1 MRNGSKKAVLCQ
13 NQMTSVKSKPPVKII
28 TSLVGMQSIVSQLE
42 ACIENPPHLFLVG
55 FPGTGKT
62 TLAKEFISAYFRH
75 NNISKEEEKDYCY
88 EISSHQD
95 RGIHTF
101 RQILNDHVR
110 WIAPRKGVYRW
121 IIIDDCD
128 TLPAISQ
135 QALRRPMETYDHI
148 TRFLFISQNQ
158 ESLVAP
164 LQSRC
169 HIILIEPSNE
179 RSLYDKIIER
189 EGLALT
195 DLTKEA
201 YEELLNLSTCSLMKF
216 QSLIK
221 MLYTLKLSEGTKVID
236 VDYIKRSFDPHIWT
250 SMRDLLRMLIMNDCE
265 QAQRQLYK
273 IWELGYSFE
282 DILFELEHTVI
293 IMNIVDHRAW
303 YNIQQ
308 FLIKS
313 WIYHS
318 QSRSSILDLM
328 TACSEVR
335 PWSLT
340 DKICNAPLPT

>member
-1 MRNGSKKAVLCQ
+1 MASTIKKLD
-13 NQMTSVKSKPPVKII
+13 
-28 TSLVGMQSIVSQLE
+28 TSLVGMDAIVSQLE

-75 NNISKEEEKDYCY
+75 NNITKEEEKDYCY

-158 ESLVAP
+158 ESLVSP

-189 EGLALT
+189 EGLKKS
-195 DLTKEA
+195 DLTMEA
-201 YEELLNLSTCSLMKF
+201 YDELLSLSACSLMKF
-216 QSLIK
+216 QSMIK
-221 MLYTLKLSEGTKVID
+221 MLHTLKVSDGTKLID
-236 VDYIKRSFDPHIWT
+236 LNYIRRSFDPHIWG
-250 SMRDLLRMLIMNDCE
+250 SMRDLLTMLITNDCE
-265 QAQRQLYK
+265 NAQQQLFR

-293 IMNIVDHRAW
+293 VMNIIDHKAW

-335 PWSLT
+335 PWSLDT
-340 DKICNAPLPT
+340 KPQKLDAAT

>member
-1 MRNGSKKAVLCQ
+1 MLR
-13 NQMTSVKSKPPVKII
+13 ID
-28 TSLVGMQSIVSQLE
+28 TSLVGMESIVKQLDK
-42 ACIENPPHLFLVG
+42 CLDNPPHIFLVG
-55 FPGTGKT
+55 FPGTGKST
-62 TLAKEFISAYFRH
+62 IAREFIKAYFKKTG
-75 NNISKEEEKDYCY
+75 ITKKEEKEYCV

-135 QALRRPMETYDHI
+135 QALRRPMETFDHI

-158 ESLVAP
+158 ESLITP

-169 HIILIEPSNE
+169 HIILTEPSNSSE
-179 RSLYDKIIER
+179 IYIEILRR
-189 EGLALT
+189 EGFDVGSYT
-195 DLTKEA
+195 EEA
-201 YEELLNLSTCSLMKF
+201 YIELMMLSMCSIMKF
-216 QSLIK
+216 QSMVK
-221 MLYTLKLSEGTKVID
+221 MLYSLKKSEGWD
-236 VDYIKRSFDPHIWT
+236 VLTFDYIKKSFDPHIWG
-250 SMRDLLRMLIMNDCE
+250 SMKELLELLME
-265 QAQRQLYK
+265 SKWESAQKQMYK

-282 DILFELEHTVI
+282 DILFELEHNIIVMNVI
-293 IMNIVDHRAW
+293 NHRSW

-328 TACSEVR
+328 TACGEVV
-335 PWSLT
+335 PWGLPNTKSVNRT
-340 DKICNAPLPT
+340 DE

>member
-1 MRNGSKKAVLCQ
+1 MLR
-13 NQMTSVKSKPPVKII
+13 ID
-28 TSLVGMQSIVSQLE
+28 TSLVGMDSIVKQLDK
-42 ACIENPPHLFLVG
+42 CLDNPPHIFLVG
-55 FPGTGKT
+55 FPGTGKST
-62 TLAKEFISAYFRH
+62 IAREFIKAYFKKTG
-75 NNISKEEEKDYCY
+75 ITKKEEKEYCV

-135 QALRRPMETYDHI
+135 QALRRPMETFDHI

-158 ESLVAP
+158 ESLITP

-169 HIILIEPSNE
+169 HIILTEPSNSSE
-179 RSLYDKIIER
+179 IYIEILRR
-189 EGLALT
+189 EGFDVGSYT
-195 DLTKEA
+195 EEA
-201 YEELLNLSTCSLMKF
+201 YIELMMLSMCSIMKF
-216 QSLIK
+216 QSMVK
-221 MLYTLKLSEGTKVID
+221 MLYSLKKSEGWDILTF
-236 VDYIKRSFDPHIWT
+236 DYIKKSFDPHIWG
-250 SMRDLLRMLIMNDCE
+250 SMKELLELLMQSKWE
-265 QAQRQLYK
+265 SAQKQMYK

-282 DILFELEHTVI
+282 DILFELEHNIIVMNVI
-293 IMNIVDHRAW
+293 NHRSW

-328 TACSEVR
+328 TACGEVV
-335 PWSLT
+335 PWGLPNTNSVNRT
-340 DKICNAPLPT
+340 DE

>member
-1 MRNGSKKAVLCQ
+1 
-13 NQMTSVKSKPPVKII
+13 
-28 TSLVGMQSIVSQLE
+28 
-42 ACIENPPHLFLVG
+42 
-55 FPGTGKT
+55 
-62 TLAKEFISAYFRH
+62 
-75 NNISKEEEKDYCY
+75 
-88 EISSHQD
+88 
-95 RGIHTF
+95 
-101 RQILNDHVR
+101 
-110 WIAPRKGVYRW
+110 VYRW

-158 ESLVAP
+158 ESLVSP

-189 EGLALT
+189 EGLKKT
-195 DLTKEA
+195 DLTLEA
-201 YEELLNLSTCSLMKF
+201 YDELLSLSICSLMKF

-221 MLYTLKLSEGTKVID
+221 MLYTLKLSDGTQIID
-236 VDYIKRSFDPHIWT
+236 LNYIRKSFDPHIWG
-250 SMRDLLRMLIMNDCE
+250 SMRDLLTMLITNQCE
-265 QAQRQLYK
+265 KAQQQLFR

-293 IMNIVDHRAW
+293 VMNIIDHKAW

-335 PWSLT
+335 PWSL
-340 DKICNAPLPT
+340 DMKPSALKLDAAM

>member
-1 MRNGSKKAVLCQ
+1 MLRIN
-13 NQMTSVKSKPPVKII
+13 
-28 TSLVGMQSIVSQLE
+28 TSLVGMDSIVQQLDK
-42 ACIENPPHLFLVG
+42 CLDNPPHIFLVG
-55 FPGTGKT
+55 FPGTGKST
-62 TLAKEFISAYFRH
+62 IARNFIKAYFKKTGVTK
-75 NNISKEEEKDYCY
+75 KEESEYCV

-135 QALRRPMETYDHI
+135 QALRRPMETFDHI

-158 ESLVAP
+158 ESLITP

-169 HIILIEPSNE
+169 HIILIEPSTG
-179 RSLYDKIIER
+179 SDVYIEILRR
-189 EGLALT
+189 EGFPKGT
-195 DLTKEA
+195 YSEDA
-201 YEELLNLSTCSLMKF
+201 YTELIMLSLCSIMKF
-216 QSLIK
+216 QSLTK
-221 MLYTLKLSEGTKVID
+221 MLYSLKLTEGWDFLTL
-236 VDYIKRSFDPHIWT
+236 DYIKKSFDTHIWV
-250 SMRDLLRMLIMNDCE
+250 SMQELLNNLMNSKWE
-265 QAQRQLYK
+265 EAQKQMYK

-282 DILFELEHTVI
+282 DILFELEHNI
-293 IMNIVDHRAW
+293 IVMNIVDHRAW
-303 YNIQQ
+303 YNVQQ

-328 TACSEVR
+328 TACNEVK
-335 PWSLT
+335 PWAL
-340 DKICNAPLPT
+340 KPP

>member
-1 MRNGSKKAVLCQ
+1 MLR
-13 NQMTSVKSKPPVKII
+13 ID
-28 TSLVGMQSIVSQLE
+28 TSLVGMESIVKQLDK
-42 ACIENPPHLFLVG
+42 CLDNPPHIFLVG
-55 FPGTGKT
+55 FPGTGKST
-62 TLAKEFISAYFRH
+62 IAREFIKAYFKKTG
-75 NNISKEEEKDYCY
+75 ITKKEEKEYCV

-135 QALRRPMETYDHI
+135 QALRRPMETFDHI

-158 ESLVAP
+158 ESLITP

-169 HIILIEPSNE
+169 HIILTEPSNNSE
-179 RSLYDKIIER
+179 IYIEILRR
-189 EGLALT
+189 EGFEPGSYT
-195 DLTKEA
+195 EEA
-201 YEELLNLSTCSLMKF
+201 YTELIMLSMCSIMKF
-216 QSLIK
+216 QSMVK
-221 MLYTLKLSEGTKVID
+221 MLYSLKKSEGWDILTF
-236 VDYIKRSFDPHIWT
+236 DYIKKSFDPHIWG
-250 SMRDLLRMLIMNDCE
+250 SMKELLELLME
-265 QAQRQLYK
+265 SKWESAQKQMYK

-282 DILFELEHTVI
+282 DILFELEHNIIVMNVI
-293 IMNIVDHRAW
+293 NHRSW

-328 TACSEVR
+328 TACGEVV
-335 PWSLT
+335 PWG
-340 DKICNAPLPT
+340 LPNTKSVNRTE

>member
-1 MRNGSKKAVLCQ
+1 MLR
-13 NQMTSVKSKPPVKII
+13 ID
-28 TSLVGMQSIVSQLE
+28 TSLVGMESIVKQLDK
-42 ACIENPPHLFLVG
+42 CLDNPPHIFLVG
-55 FPGTGKT
+55 FPGTGKST
-62 TLAKEFISAYFRH
+62 IAREFIKAYFKKTG
-75 NNISKEEEKDYCY
+75 ITKKEEKEYCV

-135 QALRRPMETYDHI
+135 QALRRPMETFDHI

-158 ESLVAP
+158 ESLITP

-169 HIILIEPSNE
+169 HIILTEPSNNSE
-179 RSLYDKIIER
+179 IYIEILRR
-189 EGLALT
+189 EGFEKGSYT
-195 DLTKEA
+195 EEA
-201 YEELLNLSTCSLMKF
+201 YTELIMLSMCSIMKF
-216 QSLIK
+216 QSMVK
-221 MLYTLKLSEGTKVID
+221 MLYSLKKSEAWDILTF
-236 VDYIKRSFDPHIWT
+236 DYIKKSFDPHIWG
-250 SMRDLLRMLIMNDCE
+250 SMKELLELLME
-265 QAQRQLYK
+265 SKWESAQKQMYK

-282 DILFELEHTVI
+282 DILFELEHNIIVMNVI
-293 IMNIVDHRAW
+293 NHRSW

-328 TACSEVR
+328 TACGEVV
-335 PWSLT
+335 PWG
-340 DKICNAPLPT
+340 LPNTKSVNRTE

>member
-1 MRNGSKKAVLCQ
+1 ME
-13 NQMTSVKSKPPVKII
+13 
-28 TSLVGMQSIVSQLE
+28 SIVKQLDK
-42 ACIENPPHLFLVG
+42 CLDNPPHIFLVG
-55 FPGTGKT
+55 FPGTGKST
-62 TLAKEFISAYFRH
+62 IAREFIKAYFKKTG
-75 NNISKEEEKDYCY
+75 ITKKEEKEYCV

-135 QALRRPMETYDHI
+135 QALRRPMETFDHI

-158 ESLVAP
+158 ESLITP

-169 HIILIEPSNE
+169 HIILTEPSNNSE
-179 RSLYDKIIER
+179 IYIEILRR
-189 EGLALT
+189 EGFEKGSYT
-195 DLTKEA
+195 EEA
-201 YEELLNLSTCSLMKF
+201 YTELIMLSMCSIMKF
-216 QSLIK
+216 QSMVK
-221 MLYTLKLSEGTKVID
+221 MLYSLKKSEAWDILTF
-236 VDYIKRSFDPHIWT
+236 DYIKKSFDPHIWG
-250 SMRDLLRMLIMNDCE
+250 SMKELLELLME
-265 QAQRQLYK
+265 SKWESAQKQMYK

-282 DILFELEHTVI
+282 DILFELEHNIIVMNVI
-293 IMNIVDHRAW
+293 NHRSW

-328 TACSEVR
+328 TACGEVV
-335 PWSLT
+335 PWG
-340 DKICNAPLPT
+340 LPNTKSVNRTE

>member
-1 MRNGSKKAVLCQ
+1 MA
-13 NQMTSVKSKPPVKII
+13 PVRRIE
-28 TSLVGMQSIVSQLE
+28 TSLIGMDRIVNQLE
-42 ACIENPPHLFLVG
+42 ECLDTPPHIFLVG

-62 TLAKEFISAYFRH
+62 TLAREFLKAYFKKA
-75 NNISKEEEKDYCY
+75 NIPKTEEKEYY
-88 EISSHQD
+88 IEISSHQD

-121 IIIDDCD
+121 IVIDDCD

-135 QALRRPMETYDHI
+135 QALRRPMETFDHI

-158 ESLVAP
+158 NSLVLP

-169 HIILIEPSNE
+169 HIILIEPSSN
-179 RSLYDKIIER
+179 SDIYKAILER
-189 EGLALT
+189 EGFEPGSVTDDALQE
-195 DLTKEA
+195 LT
-201 YEELLNLSTCSLMKF
+201 LISVCSIMKF
-216 QSLIK
+216 QSMVR
-221 MLYTLKLSEGTKVID
+221 MLHSLRISEGWSILTL
-236 VDYIKRSFDPHIWT
+236 DYLRRSFDPHIWT
-250 SMRDLLRMLIMNDCE
+250 SMQHLVDMLMYGKWE
-265 QAQRQLYK
+265 SAQKQMYK

-282 DILFELEHTVI
+282 DILFEIEHTI
-293 IMNIVDHRAW
+293 IAMNIVNHRSW

-328 TACSEVR
+328 TVCGEVN
-335 PWSLT
+335 PWTLDHPRLT
-340 DKICNAPLPT
+340 TPLIKESKG

>member
-1 MRNGSKKAVLCQ
+1 MASTIKK
-13 NQMTSVKSKPPVKII
+13 ID
-28 TSLVGMQSIVSQLE
+28 TSLVGMDAIVSQLE

-158 ESLVAP
+158 ESLVSP

-189 EGLALT
+189 EGLKKT
-195 DLTKEA
+195 DLTLEA
-201 YEELLNLSTCSLMKF
+201 YDELLSLSICSLMKF

-221 MLYTLKLSEGTKVID
+221 MLYTLKLSDGTQIID
-236 VDYIKRSFDPHIWT
+236 LNYIRKSFDPHIWG
-250 SMRDLLRMLIMNDCE
+250 SMQDLLTMLITNQCE
-265 QAQRQLYK
+265 KAQQQLFR

-293 IMNIVDHRAW
+293 VMNIIDHKAW

-335 PWSLT
+335 PWSL
-340 DKICNAPLPT
+340 DMKPSALKLDAAM

>member
-1 MRNGSKKAVLCQ
+1 MNKVC
-13 NQMTSVKSKPPVKII
+13 KIN
-28 TSLVGMQSIVSQLE
+28 TSLIGIEGALNQLN
-42 ACIENPPHLFLVG
+42 ACLDNPPHIFLVG

-62 TLAKEFISAYFRH
+62 TLAKEFISAYFKKH
-75 NNISKEEEKDYCY
+75 NVSKKEEADYFV
-88 EISSHQD
+88 EISSNQD

-135 QALRRPMETYDHI
+135 QALRRPMETYNHI

-158 ESLVAP
+158 ESLITP

-169 HIILIEPSNE
+169 HIIIIDPTNDRNIYIE
-179 RSLYDKIIER
+179 IIKR
-189 EGLALT
+189 EGLDIKNINEDAIT
-195 DLTKEA
+195 
-201 YEELLNLSTCSLMKF
+201 ELITLSMCSIMKF
-216 QSLIK
+216 QGLIK
-221 MLYTLKLSEGTKVID
+221 MLYALKKAGDWKVLD
-236 VDYIKRSFDPHIWT
+236 VKYIKSIFDPHVWG
-250 SMRDLLRMLIMNDCE
+250 SMHNLMKLLMKNNWED
-265 QAQRQLYK
+265 AQKQMYK

-282 DILFELEHTVI
+282 DILFELEHTVV
-293 IMNIVDHRAW
+293 IMNVIDNKAW

-318 QSRSSILDLM
+318 QSRSSIIDLM
-328 TACSEVR
+328 MACSEVK
-335 PWSLT
+335 PWSL
-340 DKICNAPLPT
+340 

>member
-1 MRNGSKKAVLCQ
+1 MLR
-13 NQMTSVKSKPPVKII
+13 ID
-28 TSLVGMQSIVSQLE
+28 TSLLGMDSIIQQLDK
-42 ACIENPPHLFLVG
+42 CLDNPPHIFLVG
-55 FPGTGKT
+55 FPGTGKST
-62 TLAKEFISAYFRH
+62 IARDFIKAYFKKAG
-75 NNISKEEEKDYCY
+75 ISKKEESEYCV

-135 QALRRPMETYDHI
+135 QALRRPMETFDHI

-158 ESLVAP
+158 ESLITP

-169 HIILIEPSNE
+169 HIILIEPSTSSE
-179 RSLYDKIIER
+179 VYFEILRR
-189 EGLALT
+189 EGFPKGSYT
-195 DLTKEA
+195 DEA
-201 YEELLNLSTCSLMKF
+201 YTELIMLSVCSIMKF
-216 QSLIK
+216 QSLAK
-221 MLYTLKLSEGTKVID
+221 MLYSLKKTEGWDILTL
-236 VDYIKRSFDPHIWT
+236 DYIKKSFDPHIWG
-250 SMRDLLRMLIMNDCE
+250 SMKELLNNLMNSKWE
-265 QAQRQLYK
+265 QAQKQMYK

-282 DILFELEHTVI
+282 DILFELEHNI
-293 IMNIVDHRAW
+293 IVMNVVDHRAW
-303 YNIQQ
+303 YNVQQ

-328 TACSEVR
+328 TACNEVR
-335 PWSLT
+335 PWALGQGLSQ
-340 DKICNAPLPT
+340 DSSNPIEQKE

>member
-1 MRNGSKKAVLCQ
+1 MASNVCQ
-13 NQMTSVKSKPPVKII
+13 IN
-28 TSLVGMQSIVSQLE
+28 TSLIGMEHILEQLNS
-42 ACIENPPHLFLVG
+42 CLDNPPHLLLVG

-62 TLAKEFISAYFRH
+62 TLAKEFIKAYFKKH
-75 NNISKEEEKDYCY
+75 DISKSEENQYCV

-148 TRFLFISQNQ
+148 SRFLFISQNQ
-158 ESLVAP
+158 ESLISP

-169 HIILIEPSNE
+169 HIILIEPSNNKYI
-179 RSLYDKIIER
+179 YDKILER
-189 EGLALT
+189 EGLTLDNIDT
-195 DLTKEA
+195 EA
-201 YEELLNLSTCSLMKF
+201 YNELINMSACSVMKF
-216 QSLIK
+216 QSLVR
-221 MLYTLKLSEGTKVID
+221 MLFVLKCSEGWDKID
-236 VDYIKRSFDPHIWT
+236 MDYIRKSFDPHIWT
-250 SMRDLLRMLIMNDCE
+250 SMQKLLVTIINGE
-265 QAQRQLYK
+265 WESAQKQIYM

-282 DILFELEHTVI
+282 DILFEIEHTVI
-293 IMNIVDHRAW
+293 VMNIIDHRAW

-328 TACSEVR
+328 TVCAEVK
-335 PWSLT
+335 PWNSST
-340 DKICNAPLPT
+340 

>member
-1 MRNGSKKAVLCQ
+1 MD
-13 NQMTSVKSKPPVKII
+13 
-28 TSLVGMQSIVSQLE
+28 SIVKQLDK
-42 ACIENPPHLFLVG
+42 CLDNPPHIFLVG

-62 TLAKEFISAYFRH
+62 TIAKEFIKAYFKKTG
-75 NNISKEEEKDYCY
+75 ITKKEEKEYCV

-135 QALRRPMETYDHI
+135 QALRRPMETFDHI

-158 ESLVAP
+158 ESLITP

-169 HIILIEPSNE
+169 HIILTEPSNSSE
-179 RSLYDKIIER
+179 IYIEILRR
-189 EGLALT
+189 EGFEPGSYT
-195 DLTKEA
+195 DEA
-201 YEELLNLSTCSLMKF
+201 YTELMMLSMCSIMKF
-216 QSLIK
+216 QSMAK
-221 MLYTLKLSEGTKVID
+221 MLYSLKKSEGWDLLTF
-236 VDYIKRSFDPHIWT
+236 DYIKKSFDPHIWG
-250 SMRDLLRMLIMNDCE
+250 SMKELLELLME
-265 QAQRQLYK
+265 SKWESAQKQMYK

-282 DILFELEHTVI
+282 DILFELEHNIIVMNVI
-293 IMNIVDHRAW
+293 NHRAW

-328 TACSEVR
+328 TACGEVV
-335 PWSLT
+335 PWGLPNTKSANRT
-340 DKICNAPLPT
+340 DE

>member
-1 MRNGSKKAVLCQ
+1 MLR
-13 NQMTSVKSKPPVKII
+13 ID
-28 TSLVGMQSIVSQLE
+28 TSLVGMDSIVKQLDK
-42 ACIENPPHLFLVG
+42 CLDNPPHIFLVG

-62 TLAKEFISAYFRH
+62 TIAKEFIKAYFKKTG
-75 NNISKEEEKDYCY
+75 ITKKEEKEYCV

-135 QALRRPMETYDHI
+135 QALRRPMETFDHI

-158 ESLVAP
+158 ESLITP

-169 HIILIEPSNE
+169 HIILTEPSNSSE
-179 RSLYDKIIER
+179 IYIEILRR
-189 EGLALT
+189 EGFEPGSYT
-195 DLTKEA
+195 DEA
-201 YEELLNLSTCSLMKF
+201 YTELMMLSMCSIMKF
-216 QSLIK
+216 QSMAK
-221 MLYTLKLSEGTKVID
+221 MLYSLKKSEGWDLLTF
-236 VDYIKRSFDPHIWT
+236 DYIKKSFDPHIWG
-250 SMRDLLRMLIMNDCE
+250 SMKELLELLME
-265 QAQRQLYK
+265 SKWESAQKQMYK

-282 DILFELEHTVI
+282 DILFELEHNIIVMNVI
-293 IMNIVDHRAW
+293 NHRAW

-328 TACSEVR
+328 TACGEVV
-335 PWSLT
+335 PWGLPNTKSANRT
-340 DKICNAPLPT
+340 DE

>member
-1 MRNGSKKAVLCQ
+1 MLR
-13 NQMTSVKSKPPVKII
+13 ID
-28 TSLVGMQSIVSQLE
+28 TSLVGMDSIVEQLDK
-42 ACIENPPHLFLVG
+42 CLDNPPHIFLVG
-55 FPGTGKT
+55 FPGTGKST
-62 TLAKEFISAYFRH
+62 IAKDFIKAYFKKAGV
-75 NNISKEEEKDYCY
+75 SKKEESEYCV

-135 QALRRPMETYDHI
+135 QALRRPMETFDHI

-158 ESLVAP
+158 ESLITP

-169 HIILIEPSNE
+169 HIILIEPSTSSDIYKE
-179 RSLYDKIIER
+179 IMKR
-189 EGLALT
+189 EGFPVGT
-195 DLTKEA
+195 YSEEA
-201 YEELLNLSTCSLMKF
+201 YTELIILSVCSVMKF
-216 QSLIK
+216 QSLAR
-221 MLYTLKLSEGTKVID
+221 MLNSLKLTEGWTTLTL
-236 VDYIKRSFDPHIWT
+236 DYIKKTFDPHIWG
-250 SMRDLLRMLIMNDCE
+250 SMRDLLEDLMNSKWE
-265 QAQRQLYK
+265 NAQKQMYK

-282 DILFELEHTVI
+282 DILFELEHNIIVMNVI
-293 IMNIVDHRAW
+293 DHRAW
-303 YNIQQ
+303 YNVQQ

-328 TACSEVR
+328 TACNEVR
-335 PWSLT
+335 PWSLALK
-340 DKICNAPLPT
+340 DGQGSG

>member
-1 MRNGSKKAVLCQ
+1 MLRIN
-13 NQMTSVKSKPPVKII
+13 
-28 TSLVGMQSIVSQLE
+28 TSLVGMDSIVEQLDK
-42 ACIENPPHLFLVG
+42 CLDNPPHIFLVG

-62 TLAKEFISAYFRH
+62 TLAKEFINAYFKKAG
-75 NNISKEEEKDYCY
+75 ISKKEEREYCV

-135 QALRRPMETYDHI
+135 QALRRPMETFDHI

-158 ESLVAP
+158 ESLITP

-169 HIILIEPSNE
+169 HIIMIEPSNNVE
-179 RSLYDKIIER
+179 IYKEILKR
-189 EGLALT
+189 EGFPEGTYTEEARLELT
-195 DLTKEA
+195 LIA
-201 YEELLNLSTCSLMKF
+201 VCSIMKF
-216 QSLIK
+216 QSMVK
-221 MLYTLKLSEGTKVID
+221 MLYSLKLLEGWDILTL
-236 VDYIKRSFDPHIWT
+236 DYIKKSFDPNVWG
-250 SMRDLLRMLIMNDCE
+250 SMKDLLELLMYSKWDE
-265 QAQRQLYK
+265 AQKHMYK

-282 DILFELEHTVI
+282 DILFELEHNI
-293 IMNIVDHRAW
+293 IVMNIIDHRAW

-328 TACSEVR
+328 TACGEVK
-335 PWSLT
+335 PWSLP
-340 DKICNAPLPT
+340 ISSNCLEQNE

>member
-1 MRNGSKKAVLCQ
+1 MLRIN
-13 NQMTSVKSKPPVKII
+13 
-28 TSLVGMQSIVSQLE
+28 TSLVGMDSIVQQLDK
-42 ACIENPPHLFLVG
+42 CLDNPPHIFLVG
-55 FPGTGKT
+55 FPGTGKST
-62 TLAKEFISAYFRH
+62 IARDFIKAYFKKTGV
-75 NNISKEEEKDYCY
+75 SKKEESEYCV

-135 QALRRPMETYDHI
+135 QALRRPMKTFDHI

-158 ESLVAP
+158 ESLITP

-169 HIILIEPSNE
+169 HIILIEPSTSSE
-179 RSLYDKIIER
+179 VYTEILRR
-189 EGLALT
+189 EGFPIGTYT
-195 DLTKEA
+195 DEA
-201 YEELLNLSTCSLMKF
+201 YTELIMLSVCSIMKF
-216 QSLIK
+216 QSLVK
-221 MLYTLKLSEGTKVID
+221 MLYSLKKIEGWTLLTL
-236 VDYIKRSFDPHIWT
+236 DYIKKSFDPHIWG
-250 SMRDLLRMLIMNDCE
+250 SMKELLDDLMNSKWE
-265 QAQRQLYK
+265 EAQKQMYK

-282 DILFELEHTVI
+282 DILFELEHNI
-293 IMNIVDHRAW
+293 IVMNIIDHRAW
-303 YNIQQ
+303 YNVQQ

-328 TACSEVR
+328 AACNEVR
-335 PWSLT
+335 PWGLEAQGYSV
-340 DKICNAPLPT
+340 

>member
-1 MRNGSKKAVLCQ
+1 MLRIN
-13 NQMTSVKSKPPVKII
+13 
-28 TSLVGMQSIVSQLE
+28 TSLVGMDSIVKQLDK
-42 ACIENPPHLFLVG
+42 CLDNPPHIFLVG

-62 TLAKEFISAYFRH
+62 TLAKEFIKAYFKKAGITKR
-75 NNISKEEEKDYCY
+75 EESEYCV

-135 QALRRPMETYDHI
+135 QALRRPMETFDHI

-158 ESLVAP
+158 ESLITP

-169 HIILIEPSNE
+169 HIILTEPTTSSE
-179 RSLYDKIIER
+179 IYKEILKR
-189 EGLALT
+189 EGFPDGT
-195 DLTKEA
+195 YTEEA
-201 YEELLNLSTCSLMKF
+201 YTELMMISVCSLMKF
-216 QSLIK
+216 QSMAK
-221 MLYTLKLSEGTKVID
+221 MLNSLKLSEGWDILTF
-236 VDYIKRSFDPHIWT
+236 DYLKNTFDPHVWG
-250 SMRDLLRMLIMNDCE
+250 SMKELLELIMNSKWDD
-265 QAQRQLYK
+265 AQKQMYK

-282 DILFELEHTVI
+282 DILFELEHNI
-293 IMNIVDHRAW
+293 IVMNIIDHRAW
-303 YNIQQ
+303 YNVQQ

-328 TACSEVR
+328 TACGEVR
-335 PWSLT
+335 AWSLHV
-340 DKICNAPLPT
+340 

>member
-1 MRNGSKKAVLCQ
+1 MLR
-13 NQMTSVKSKPPVKII
+13 ID
-28 TSLVGMQSIVSQLE
+28 TSLVGMESIVKQLDK
-42 ACIENPPHLFLVG
+42 CLDNPPHIFLVG
-55 FPGTGKT
+55 FPGTGKST
-62 TLAKEFISAYFRH
+62 IAREFIKAYFKKTG
-75 NNISKEEEKDYCY
+75 ITKKEEKEYCV

-135 QALRRPMETYDHI
+135 QALRRPMETFDHI

-158 ESLVAP
+158 ESLITP

-169 HIILIEPSNE
+169 HIILTEPSNNSE
-179 RSLYDKIIER
+179 IYIEILRR
-189 EGLALT
+189 EGFEAGSYT
-195 DLTKEA
+195 EEA
-201 YEELLNLSTCSLMKF
+201 YTELIMLSMCSIMKF
-216 QSLIK
+216 QSMVK
-221 MLYTLKLSEGTKVID
+221 MLYSLKKSEGWEMLTFE
-236 VDYIKRSFDPHIWT
+236 YIKKSFDPHIWG
-250 SMRDLLRMLIMNDCE
+250 SMKELLELLME
-265 QAQRQLYK
+265 SKWESAQKQMYK

-282 DILFELEHTVI
+282 DILFELEHNIIVMNVI
-293 IMNIVDHRAW
+293 NHRSW

-328 TACSEVR
+328 TACGEVL
-335 PWSLT
+335 PWG
-340 DKICNAPLPT
+340 LPNTNSVNRTE

>member
-1 MRNGSKKAVLCQ
+1 MLRIN
-13 NQMTSVKSKPPVKII
+13 
-28 TSLVGMQSIVSQLE
+28 TSLVGMDSIVQQLDK
-42 ACIENPPHLFLVG
+42 CLDNPPHIFLVG
-55 FPGTGKT
+55 FPGTGKST
-62 TLAKEFISAYFRH
+62 IARDFIKAYFKKTGV
-75 NNISKEEEKDYCY
+75 SKKEESEYCV

-135 QALRRPMETYDHI
+135 QALRRPMETFDHI

-158 ESLVAP
+158 ESLITP

-169 HIILIEPSNE
+169 HIILIEPSTSSE
-179 RSLYDKIIER
+179 VYIEILRR
-189 EGLALT
+189 EGFPSGTYT
-195 DLTKEA
+195 DEA
-201 YEELLNLSTCSLMKF
+201 YTELIMLSVCSIMKF
-216 QSLIK
+216 QSLVK
-221 MLYTLKLSEGTKVID
+221 MLYSLKKIEGWTLLTL
-236 VDYIKRSFDPHIWT
+236 DYIKKSFDPHIWG
-250 SMRDLLRMLIMNDCE
+250 SMKELLDNLMNSKWE
-265 QAQRQLYK
+265 EAQKQMYK

-282 DILFELEHTVI
+282 DILFELEHNI
-293 IMNIVDHRAW
+293 IVMNVVDHRAW
-303 YNIQQ
+303 YNVQQ

-328 TACSEVR
+328 AACNEVK
-335 PWSLT
+335 PWGL
-340 DKICNAPLPT
+340 PLKLNPIP

>member
-1 MRNGSKKAVLCQ
+1 MRKYKWSKNDTIQ
-13 NQMTSVKSKPPVKII
+13 INMPIET
-28 TSLVGMQSIVSQLE
+28 TLVGLDSILQQLN
-42 ACIENPPHLFLVG
+42 ACIENPPHIFLVG
-55 FPGTGKT
+55 FSGVGKT
-62 TLAKEFISAYFRH
+62 TLAKDFLKAYFKH
-75 NNISKEEEKDYCY
+75 HGVTKSEESEFFF

-135 QALRRPMETYDHI
+135 QALRRPMETYTHI
-148 TRFLFISQNQ
+148 TRFIFISQSQ
-158 ESLVAP
+158 ESLITP

-169 HIILIEPSNE
+169 HMMLIDPTNDTRVFDEIL
-179 RSLYDKIIER
+179 KR
-189 EGLALT
+189 EGLVKE
-195 DLTKEA
+195 DIQPEA
-201 YEELLNLSTCSLMKF
+201 YEELIAMSLCSVMKF
-216 QSLIK
+216 QSLVK
-221 MLYTLKLSEGTKVID
+221 MLYTLQCSEGWKTLTTE
-236 VDYIKRSFDPHIWT
+236 YIKSTFDPNIWGT
-250 SMRDLLRMLIMNDCE
+250 MCDLLRMLMNSE
-265 QAQRQLYK
+265 WKNAQKMMYT

-282 DILFELEHTVI
+282 DILFELEHSII

-328 TACSEVR
+328 TVCGEVK
-335 PWSLT
+335 PWSIPISN
-340 DKICNAPLPT
+340 K

>member
-1 MRNGSKKAVLCQ
+1 MLR
-13 NQMTSVKSKPPVKII
+13 IE
-28 TSLVGMQSIVSQLE
+28 TSLVGMDSIVKQLDS
-42 ACIENPPHLFLVG
+42 CLDNPPHIFLVG
-55 FPGTGKT
+55 FPGTGKST
-62 TLAKEFISAYFRH
+62 IAREFIKAYFKKTG
-75 NNISKEEEKDYCY
+75 ITKKEEKEYCV

-135 QALRRPMETYDHI
+135 QALRRPMETFDHI

-158 ESLVAP
+158 ESLITP

-169 HIILIEPSNE
+169 HIILTEPSNSSE
-179 RSLYDKIIER
+179 IYTEILRR
-189 EGLALT
+189 EGFESGSYT
-195 DLTKEA
+195 EEA
-201 YEELLNLSTCSLMKF
+201 YTELMMLSMCSIMKF
-216 QSLIK
+216 QSMAK
-221 MLYTLKLSEGTKVID
+221 MLYSLKKSEGWDILTF
-236 VDYIKRSFDPHIWT
+236 DYIKKSFDPHIWG
-250 SMRDLLRMLIMNDCE
+250 SMKELLELLME
-265 QAQRQLYK
+265 SKWESAQKQMFK

-282 DILFELEHTVI
+282 DILFELEHNIIVMNVI
-293 IMNIVDHRAW
+293 NHRAW

-328 TACSEVR
+328 TACGEVV
-335 PWSLT
+335 PWGLPNTNSGNRT
-340 DKICNAPLPT
+340 DE

>member
-1 MRNGSKKAVLCQ
+1 MLRIN
-13 NQMTSVKSKPPVKII
+13 
-28 TSLVGMQSIVSQLE
+28 TSLVGMNSVVQQLE
-42 ACIENPPHLFLVG
+42 KCLDNPPHIFLVG

-62 TLAKEFISAYFRH
+62 TIAKEFLKAYFKKAG
-75 NNISKEEEKDYCY
+75 ITKKEEKEYCV

-121 IIIDDCD
+121 IVIDDCD

-135 QALRRPMETYDHI
+135 QALRRPMETFDHI
-148 TRFLFISQNQ
+148 TRFIFISQNQ
-158 ESLVAP
+158 ETLITP

-169 HIILIEPSNE
+169 HIILIEPSTNNE
-179 RSLYDKIIER
+179 IYTEILKR
-189 EGLALT
+189 EGFDKGSYT
-195 DLTKEA
+195 DEA
-201 YEELLNLSTCSLMKF
+201 YTELIVLSICSIMKF
-216 QSLIK
+216 QSLAR
-221 MLYTLKLSEGTKVID
+221 MLYSLKQLEGWDILTVE
-236 VDYIKRSFDPHIWT
+236 YIKKSFDVHIWG
-250 SMRDLLRMLIMNDCE
+250 SMKDLLDALINSKWDE
-265 QAQRQLYK
+265 AQKQMYK

-282 DILFELEHTVI
+282 DILFELEHNII
-293 IMNIVDHRAW
+293 IMNIIDHRAW

-328 TACSEVR
+328 TACGEVR
-335 PWSLT
+335 PWSLSS
-340 DKICNAPLPT
+340 

>member
-1 MRNGSKKAVLCQ
+1 MLRIN
-13 NQMTSVKSKPPVKII
+13 
-28 TSLVGMQSIVSQLE
+28 TSLVGMNSVVQQLE
-42 ACIENPPHLFLVG
+42 KCLDNPPHIFLVG

-62 TLAKEFISAYFRH
+62 TIAKEFLNAYFKKAG
-75 NNISKEEEKDYCY
+75 ITKKEEKEYCV

-110 WIAPRKGVYRW
+110 WIAPRKGIYRW
-121 IIIDDCD
+121 IVIDDCD

-135 QALRRPMETYDHI
+135 QALRRPMETFDHI

-158 ESLVAP
+158 ESLITP

-169 HIILIEPSNE
+169 HIILIDPSNSNE
-179 RSLYDKIIER
+179 IYIEILRR
-189 EGLALT
+189 EGFDPGSYT
-195 DLTKEA
+195 TEA
-201 YEELLNLSTCSLMKF
+201 YNELIMLSVCSIMKF
-216 QSLIK
+216 QSIIR
-221 MLYTLKLSEGTKVID
+221 MLYSLKKNEGWELLTL
-236 VDYIKRSFDPHIWT
+236 DYIKKSFDPHIWGA
-250 SMRDLLRMLIMNDCE
+250 MNDLLISLMNSKWND
-265 QAQRQLYK
+265 AQKQMYK

-282 DILFELEHTVI
+282 DILFELEHNI
-293 IMNIVDHRAW
+293 IVMNIIDHRAW

-328 TACSEVR
+328 TACGEIK
-335 PWSLT
+335 PWSLSVRDT
-340 DKICNAPLPT
+340 